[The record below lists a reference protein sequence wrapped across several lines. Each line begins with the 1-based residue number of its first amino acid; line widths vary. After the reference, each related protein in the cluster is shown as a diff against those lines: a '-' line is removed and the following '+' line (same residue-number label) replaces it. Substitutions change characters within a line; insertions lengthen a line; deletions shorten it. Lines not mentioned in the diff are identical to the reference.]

1 MTQAIKLSRRPV
13 ATLAVAVVVLLSTLL
28 AACGAPPA
36 GASSGKTLQVVAGQN
51 FWGSIAAQL
60 GGSHVSVS
68 SIVTNPNADPHE
80 YETSTQD
87 ARAFATADY
96 VILNGAG
103 YDAWGAKLLSA
114 NPNPY
119 RKVFTVAD
127 LLNKKA
133 GDNPHFWYNPDWVE
147 QVADKITADYKAIDS
162 ADSTYF
168 TQQREAF
175 RTALKPYHDRI
186 AKIKSTFAGVAVGST
201 ESIFVYMAQALGLNL
216 ISPPEFMQAVAEGND
231 PPAQTVA
238 EFHDLVAGK
247 KIKVLVY
254 NLQTSTNVTEDL
266 KRLAVNNGIP
276 VVGVSETLQ
285 PVDATFQEWQGSQLL
300 TLQNALNAQALTH

>member
-1 MTQAIKLSRRPV
+1 MTRVIKTLIVSAI
-13 ATLAVAVVVLLSTLL
+13 LAAPL

-36 GASSGKTLQVVAGQN
+36 GASSGKTLQVIAGQN
-51 FWGSIAAQL
+51 FWGSVAAQL
-60 GGSHVSVS
+60 GGTHVSVT

-80 YETSTQD
+80 YESSSQD

-103 YDAWGAKLLSA
+103 YDAWASKLLSA
-114 NPNPY
+114 NPNQN

-127 LLNKKA
+127 LLHKKA

-147 QVADKITADYKAIDS
+147 QVADKITADYQAVDS
-162 ADSTYF
+162 ADSSYF
-168 TQQREAF
+168 TQQRDAF

-186 AKIKSTFAGVAVGST
+186 AKIKATFPGVPVGST

-216 ISPPEFMQAVAEGND
+216 TSPPEFMQAVAEGND

-238 EFHDLVAGK
+238 EFHDQVASK

-254 NLQTSTNVTEDL
+254 NVQTSTNITEDL
-266 KRLAVNNGIP
+266 KRLATNNGIP

-285 PVDATFQEWQGSQLL
+285 PVDATFQEWQTAQLL
-300 TLQNALNAQALTH
+300 TLQNALNAEALTH

>member
-1 MTQAIKLSRRPV
+1 MGLSRERRV
-13 ATLAVAVVVLLSTLL
+13 AAAFVAVALAFVAAGCGSPAST
-28 AACGAPPA
+28 AAPH
-36 GASSGKTLQVVAGQN
+36 SLQVVAGQN

-60 GGSHVSVS
+60 GGTRVSVT
-68 SIVTNPNADPHE
+68 SIVTNPNADPHD
-80 YETSTQD
+80 YESNTKD

-103 YDAWGAKLLSA
+103 YDNWASKLLAA
-114 NPNPY
+114 NPNPS

-147 QVADKITADYKAIDS
+147 KVADRITADYQAIDA
-162 ADSTYF
+162 ADSSYF
-168 TQQREAF
+168 SQQRAAF
-175 RTALKPYHDRI
+175 RAALQPYHDRVATI
-186 AKIKSTFAGVAVGST
+186 RSSFAGVAVGST
-201 ESIFVYMAQALGLNL
+201 ESIFEYLATALGLNL
-216 ISPPEFMQAVAEGND
+216 VSPPAFMKAVAEGND

-254 NLQTSTNVTEDL
+254 NVQTSTNITEDL
-266 KRLAVNNGIP
+266 KRQATNNSIP
-276 VVGVSETLQ
+276 VVGISETMQ
-285 PVDATFQEWQGSQLL
+285 PVDATFQEWQDAQLV

>member
-1 MTQAIKLSRRPV
+1 MTRIIKALLV
-13 ATLAVAVVVLLSTLL
+13 AALLSAPL

-36 GASSGKTLQVVAGQN
+36 GAGSGKTLQVIAGQN

-60 GGSHVSVS
+60 GGTHVSVT

-80 YETSTQD
+80 YESSAQD
-87 ARAFATADY
+87 ARAFGTADY

-103 YDAWGAKLLSA
+103 YDAWGSKLLSA
-114 NPNPY
+114 NPNPN
-119 RKVFTVAD
+119 RKVLTVAD
-127 LLNKKA
+127 LLHKKA

-147 QVADKITADYKAIDS
+147 QVADKMTADYKAMDS
-162 ADSTYF
+162 ADATYF
-168 TQQREAF
+168 SQERDAF

-186 AKIKSTFAGVAVGST
+186 AKIKSTFPGVAVGST
-201 ESIFVYMAQALGLNL
+201 ENIFVYLAQALGLNL

-238 EFHDLVAGK
+238 EFHDQVAGK

-254 NLQTSTNVTEDL
+254 NLQTSTNITEDL
-266 KRLAVNNGIP
+266 KRLAVNKGIP

-285 PVDATFQEWQGSQLL
+285 PVDATFQEWQTAELL

>member
-1 MTQAIKLSRRPV
+1 MTQALKRCRRLLRLIAV
-13 ATLAVAVVVLLSTLL
+13 ATLLSTVL

-36 GASSGKTLQVVAGQN
+36 GAGSAKTLQVIAGQN
-51 FWGSIAAQL
+51 FWGSIATQL
-60 GGSHVSVS
+60 GGTHVSVT
-68 SIVTNPNADPHE
+68 SIVTNPNADPHD
-80 YETSTQD
+80 YESSTKD

-103 YDAWGAKLLSA
+103 YDAWGSKLLAA
-114 NPNPY
+114 NPNQN

-147 QVADKITADYKAIDS
+147 KVADRITADYQALDS
-162 ADSTYF
+162 ADSAYF
-168 TQQREAF
+168 SQQRDVF

-186 AKIKSTFAGVAVGST
+186 AKIRSSFSGVPVGAT
-201 ESIFVYMAQALGLNL
+201 ESIFVYLAQALGLNL
-216 ISPPEFMQAVAEGND
+216 ISPAEFMQAVAEGND

-247 KIKVLVY
+247 KIKALVY
-254 NLQTSTNVTEDL
+254 NVQTSTNITEDL
-266 KRLAVNNGIP
+266 KRLATDNGIP

-285 PVDATFQEWQGSQLL
+285 PVDATFQEWQDAQLL
-300 TLQNALNAQALTH
+300 TLQNALNAEALTH

>member
-1 MTQAIKLSRRPV
+1 MTRVIKTLLG
-13 ATLAVAVVVLLSTLL
+13 ATLLSGLLT
-28 AACGAPPA
+28 ACGAPPA
-36 GASSGKTLQVVAGQN
+36 GASSDKTLQVIAGQN

-60 GGSHVSVS
+60 GGTHVSVTN
-68 SIVTNPNADPHE
+68 IVTNPNADPHD
-80 YETSTQD
+80 YESSPRD

-103 YDAWGAKLLSA
+103 YDDWGAKLLSA
-114 NPNPY
+114 NPNQG
-119 RKVFTVAD
+119 RKVFTIAA

-147 QVADKITADYKAIDS
+147 KVADRITTDYQALDP
-162 ADSTYF
+162 ADSSYF
-168 TQQREAF
+168 SEQRAAL
-175 RTALKPYHDRI
+175 RTAFKPYHDRI
-186 AKIKSTFAGVAVGST
+186 AKIKSSFPNVPLGAT

-238 EFHDLVAGK
+238 QFHDLVATK
-247 KIKVLVY
+247 KIKVLVF
-254 NLQTSTNVTEDL
+254 NVQASTNITEDL
-266 KRLAVNNGIP
+266 KRQAANNGIP

-285 PVDATFQEWQGSQLL
+285 PVDATFQEWQGAQLL

>member
-1 MTQAIKLSRRPV
+1 MTRVIK
-13 ATLAVAVVVLLSTLL
+13 TLLIGALVCSVL

-36 GASSGKTLQVVAGQN
+36 GAGSGKTIQVVAGQN
-51 FWGSIAAQL
+51 FWGSIATQL
-60 GGSHVSVS
+60 GGSRVSVT

-80 YETSTQD
+80 YESSTKD

-103 YDAWGAKLLSA
+103 YDDWASKLLA
-114 NPNPY
+114 GNPNSS

-127 LLNKKA
+127 LLGKKA

-147 QVADKITADYKAIDS
+147 KVADKITADYQAIDS
-162 ADSTYF
+162 AGSSYF
-168 TQQREAF
+168 AEQRTAF

-186 AKIKSTFAGVAVGST
+186 AKIRASFPGVAVGST
-201 ESIFVYMAQALGLNL
+201 ESIFEYLASGLGLNL
-216 ISPPEFMQAVAEGND
+216 ISPPEFMKAVAEGND

-238 EFHDLVAGK
+238 EFHDLVANN

-254 NLQTSTNVTEDL
+254 NVQTSTNITEDL
-266 KRLAVNNGIP
+266 KRQATNNGIP

-285 PVDATFQEWQGSQLL
+285 PVDATFQEWQDAQLL